1 MFVDRLCYKNK
12 EVRMDY
18 AEAMLGMFLVGFAAM
33 IFTYA
38 I

>member
-1 MFVDRLCYKNK
+1 
-12 EVRMDY
+12 MDY

>member
-1 MFVDRLCYKNK
+1 MFVDMLSYKSK

-18 AEAMLGMFLVGFAAM
+18 AEAMLGMLLVGFVTM

-38 I
+38 V